1 MSNYEGPKVKSFI
14 PRVIGSRRT
23 CLQCSYKE
31 GDHDFS
37 DKLLESLNGAM
48 LGYLRQVDFK
58 NCPVLLELFAE
69 DHPNTT
75 LWWCY

>member
-1 MSNYEGPKVKSFI
+1 
-14 PRVIGSRRT
+14 
-23 CLQCSYKE
+23 
-31 GDHDFS
+31 
-37 DKLLESLNGAM
+37 M

-75 LWWCY
+75 IKEFKKRRF

>member
-1 MSNYEGPKVKSFI
+1 M
-14 PRVIGSRRT
+14 
-23 CLQCSYKE
+23 
-31 GDHDFS
+31 
-37 DKLLESLNGAM
+37 ESLNGAM

-75 LWWCY
+75 IKEFKKRRF